1 MGKLRPVGVSPE
13 TLAGA
18 WRELGR
24 EFVGVD
30 GTIKPDVARLSQ
42 IMYSADGYMCVVNA
56 PVERKALDQAAGAVN
71 LDSVS
76 AEIRAEAA
84 LGVVAYAGRYEIEG
98 DFVRHI
104 IYTALNPNLI
114 GTRQPRRAE
123 IVGDDLTLC
132 TTPDAQGNFYRIRW
146 RRADKM

>member
-1 MGKLRPVGVSPE
+1 MSRE

-24 EFVGVD
+24 ELVSAD
-30 GTIKPDVARLSQ
+30 GSVTPDVPRVSQ

-56 PVERKALDQAAGAVN
+56 PAQREPLDQAAGAVN

-76 AEIRAEAA
+76 ADIRAQAA

-114 GTRQPRRAE
+114 GSRQPRRAE
-123 IVGDDLTLC
+123 IVGDDLMLC
-132 TTPDAQGNFYRIRW
+132 TTPDAEGNFSRIRW

>member
-1 MGKLRPVGVSPE
+1 MGVSRE
-13 TLAGA
+13 TLTGS

-24 EFVGVD
+24 EFVRVD
-30 GTIKPDVARLSQ
+30 GSITPDVQRVSQ

-56 PVERKALDQAAGAVN
+56 PAERKPLDQTAGAVN

-132 TTPDAQGNFYRIRW
+132 TTPDAQGTFFRIRW